1 MNQNDRDVCD
11 FGDAAFIA
19 FGHFGKGVAYSPAT
33 YSPNPRKEVAR

>member
-19 FGHFGKGVAYSPAT
+19 FVILGRVVAYSPAT
-33 YSPNPRKEVAR
+33 YSPNLRKEVAR